1 MENTKTLQTLQN
13 GNIDNQKS
21 VTTEGTGT
29 VLKELNPEEIT
40 RIISP
45 VVKTSGW
52 KQFSTGES
60 SEIDFNKRF
69 DLYIRRRNLSK
80 LMMQN
85 DDILKKSS
93 NEVDTV
99 NRSEASKINGFETFP
114 DTVSNPPMG
123 NPQKDLTPPK
133 TKSKE
138 PDRSVIKSGN
148 NLPVLS
154 SFSNL
159 SKNVIKSALLLKSQA
174 MITSLLIYGHLQ

>member
-29 VLKELNPEEIT
+29 VLKELNLEAIT
-40 RIISP
+40 SIISP
-45 VVKTSGW
+45 AVKTSGW
-52 KQFSTGES
+52 KQFNTGES

-93 NEVDTV
+93 NEVIQQTGPKLV
-99 NRSEASKINGFETFP
+99 KSMVSRLFRTRCQIPLWETQRKI
-114 DTVSNPPMG
+114 
-123 NPQKDLTPPK
+123 
-133 TKSKE
+133 
-138 PDRSVIKSGN
+138 
-148 NLPVLS
+148 
-154 SFSNL
+154 
-159 SKNVIKSALLLKSQA
+159 
-174 MITSLLIYGHLQ
+174 

>member
-29 VLKELNPEEIT
+29 VLKELNLEAIT
-40 RIISP
+40 SIISP
-45 VVKTSGW
+45 AVKTSGW
-52 KQFSTGES
+52 KQFNTGES

-93 NEVDTV
+93 NVLEIT
-99 NRSEASKINGFETFP
+99 NSENASKIKSFKALSGM
-114 DTVSNPPMG
+114 VSNTSMG
-123 NPQKDLTPPK
+123 SP
-133 TKSKE
+133 
-138 PDRSVIKSGN
+138 
-148 NLPVLS
+148 
-154 SFSNL
+154 
-159 SKNVIKSALLLKSQA
+159 
-174 MITSLLIYGHLQ
+174 